1 MIQHSTIEI
10 SIVCCGTC
18 SIPILFC
25 FGRTDGVVVATPS
38 DAVMSKSLLHM
49 SQQQQQ
55 QLFKQQTIR
64 ERVVKYMS
72 VSYLMFHQVIKVCGV
87 WCAV

>member
-1 MIQHSTIEI
+1 
-10 SIVCCGTC
+10 
-18 SIPILFC
+18 
-25 FGRTDGVVVATPS
+25 
-38 DAVMSKSLLHM
+38 MSQQ
-49 SQQQQQ
+49 QQQQQ

-87 WCAV
+87 DVCMCVCLINKQYD